1 MRHGTR
7 RYQANQTSNEVIASL
22 RYRIAG
28 NLGIAPDRIR
38 YVKGRFPGQFR
49 ETDMWRW
56 EIYYSDQWRELP
68 WHFDGPLGVDRELV
82 RKWYG

>member
-7 RYQANQTSNEVIASL
+7 RYQTHQSADQVTASL
-22 RYRIAG
+22 RKRIVK
-28 NLGIAPDRIR
+28 NLCLSPECVR

-49 ETDMWRW
+49 ETDVWRW
-56 EIYYSDQWRELP
+56 EIYYRDQWRELP